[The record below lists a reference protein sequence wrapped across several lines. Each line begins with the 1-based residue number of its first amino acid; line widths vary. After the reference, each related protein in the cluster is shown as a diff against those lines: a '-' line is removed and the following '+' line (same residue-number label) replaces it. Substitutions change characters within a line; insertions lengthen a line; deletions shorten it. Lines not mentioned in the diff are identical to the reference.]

1 MAYADIG
8 DIATGAVISEAYL
21 DQIRANFQAGVP
33 DIFTTK
39 GDIAVATA
47 ADTAARLAVGADD
60 ATLVPDA
67 STATG
72 LAWQIQPAARVY
84 NNAAIDP
91 APGGWVTLTFN
102 TERFDTDAMHSTS
115 TNTGRLTVPTGGDG
129 LYLIGGNLELDSG
142 GGAGASDKGIR
153 ILLNGTTPIAVNF
166 NEMLSTGVDTVI
178 AISTVYALT
187 AKDYV
192 ELQVYTEGDVN
203 VLADGNFSPE
213 FYAIWQRRA

>member
-91 APGGWVTLTFN
+91 APGTWVTLTFN
-102 TERFDTDAMHSTS
+102 TERFDTDAMHSTV
-115 TNTGRLTVPTGGDG
+115 TNTSRLTVPTGGDG

-142 GGAGASDKGIR
+142 GGAGGSDKGIR

-213 FYAIWQRRA
+213 FYAI

>member
-91 APGGWVTLTFN
+91 APGTWVTLTFN
-102 TERFDTDAMHSTS
+102 TERFDTDAMHSTV
-115 TNTGRLTVPTGGDG
+115 TNTSRLTVPTGGDG

-142 GGAGASDKGIR
+142 GGAGGSDKGIR

-213 FYAIWQRRA
+213 FYAIWLRRA

>member
-142 GGAGASDKGIR
+142 GGAGGSDKGIR

-213 FYAIWQRRA
+213 FYAIWLRRA

>member
-142 GGAGASDKGIR
+142 GGTGSSDKGIR

-166 NEMLSTGVDTVI
+166 NEMISTGVDTVI

-213 FYAIWQRRA
+213 FYAIWLRRA

>member
-47 ADTAARLAVGADD
+47 ADTAARLPVGADD

-84 NNAAIDP
+84 NDAAIDP

-142 GGAGASDKGIR
+142 GGAGGSDKGIR

-213 FYAIWQRRA
+213 FYAIWLRRA

>member
-8 DIATGAVISEAYL
+8 DIASGAVISETYL

-84 NNAAIDP
+84 NDAAIDP
-91 APGGWVTLTFN
+91 APGNWVTLTFN
-102 TERFDTDAMHSTS
+102 TERSDTDGMHSTV
-115 TNTGRLTVPTGGDG
+115 TNTSRLTVPTGGAG
-129 LYLIGGNLELDSG
+129 LYLIGGSVEFDYTPLVDPRIL
-142 GGAGASDKGIR
+142 AGLQ
-153 ILLNGTTPIAVNF
+153 ILLNGTT
-166 NEMLSTGVDTVI
+166 VI
-178 AISTVYALT
+178 ARTAFSGYTSIDSALVVTT
-187 AKDYV
+187 AYPLIVGDYI
-192 ELQVYTEGDVN
+192 ELQVIINEDVN
-203 VLADGNFSPE
+203 VKAASNYSPE
-213 FYAIWQRRA
+213 FWAIWQRRA